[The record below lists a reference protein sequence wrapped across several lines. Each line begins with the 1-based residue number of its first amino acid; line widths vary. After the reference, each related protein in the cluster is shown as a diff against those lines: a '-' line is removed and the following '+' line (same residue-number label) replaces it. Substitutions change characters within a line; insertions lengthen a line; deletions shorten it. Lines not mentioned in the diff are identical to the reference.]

1 MQWKL
6 VRAMKKQQADAI
18 DQIVN
23 LAPRLEEGD
32 IATIGDIYRAVESL
46 DDLADFKNLRDIL
59 TQLTTAEG
67 DQFRQLYDSLQQVV
81 GEIHGQLTDGGKTT
95 QKKTSPQMAQSE
107 PQPVPPATKPS
118 PPAQSPAAA
127 ILIEETENTDEVADF
142 IDKDLFLEFVEES
155 LSHLQTIELNILSLE
170 TDPDNRTFID
180 NVFRPFHTIKG
191 VSGFL
196 NLKVIHFICHALEN
210 LLDDARNGQ
219 MRITGPISDLVLDA
233 VDLLK
238 NMIETCRSAESPAKV
253 MSDFREEAQAFAA
266 RIASARAAAVP
277 APEPEGSVAA
287 EIAEQQPAADP
298 EPPPIL
304 GSILVESNAISPE
317 VLDEAVKL
325 QETQDGTRLGE
336 ILVHE
341 KMASPKMVA
350 NALRRQTEAKK
361 SAPEE
366 SKRIITTGDSGE
378 TIRVRISLLNQ
389 LMNLAG
395 ELVLGRNQ
403 LLQTLA
409 GHSDQIQGLNA
420 VLQHVDRVTSEVQEA
435 VMQTRMQPIGGLF
448 SRFHRVARDLARSLG
463 KEIDLTISGD
473 QVELDKSL
481 IEALSD
487 PLTHIIRNC
496 ADHGIEDPKTREAHG
511 KPATGHISL
520 RALQEG
526 GKVRVIV
533 SDDGA
538 GVNLE
543 RVRAKALESGLV
555 DRDTM
560 QKMSDKETLRLLFE
574 PGFSTAQAVTGV
586 SGRGVGMDVVR
597 QNVEGIGGTIDIE
610 TVQGGGTTISL
621 DLPLTLAIIP
631 ALIVLAGD
639 LRFAIPQIN
648 LMELVHLEGE
658 EAMRDLM
665 HISGSS
671 VYRLRGE
678 MLPLLRLSDVLE
690 LEPNELSA
698 RQDALSIA
706 VLASGQTQFGLV
718 IDRIYDTEEIVV
730 KPLGNLLKNL
740 TLYAGATLMGD
751 GRPAL
756 ILDVAGL
763 ANKANISLTEDQDF
777 GVQGTKA
784 AEEGGSDEQSILLFT
799 VNPDDQYAVPL
810 SQVSRLEK
818 VDSSEIRQAIQGK
831 VIPYRDT
838 LLPLVFLEDLVD
850 VRPPPEDRSSVTI
863 LVFDIEREVGL
874 VVTEIVDSVEVSV
887 QIDSTSLSIKGFT
900 GMSLVQDRPTAFL
913 DIYQI
918 IESAFPEW
926 FNNQKANIP
935 TSNKEDITIL
945 LVEDSSFYRT
955 VEKNYLSQ
963 EGFTVLEAEDGLQA
977 LKILKSQPVDL
988 VVTDIE
994 MPNMN
999 GFELTRQVRAT
1010 AEWNG
1015 LPIIAVTSMAKE
1027 EDREEGKEAGI
1038 DSYLVKLRREDLIN
1052 EVYHLLPR
1060 SPRQKGRIAS

>member
-1 MQWKL
+1 M
-6 VRAMKKQQADAI
+6 
-18 DQIVN
+18 
-23 LAPRLEEGD
+23 G
-32 IATIGDIYRAVESL
+32 
-46 DDLADFKNLRDIL
+46 DLADFKNLRDIL

-219 MRITGPISDLVLDA
+219 MTITGPISDLVLDA

-266 RIASARAAAVP
+266 RIASARAAAVQ
-277 APEPEGSVAA
+277 APKPEGPVPA

-298 EPPPIL
+298 EPPPPIL

-325 QETQDGTRLGE
+325 QESQEGTRLGE

-341 KMASPKMVA
+341 KMASPKLVA
-350 NALRRQTEAKK
+350 KALRRQTEAKK
-361 SAPEE
+361 SASEE
-366 SKRIITTGDSGE
+366 SKRIITAGDSGE
-378 TIRVRISLLNQ
+378 TIRVRISLLDQ

-610 TVQGGGTTISL
+610 TVQGRGTTISL

-658 EAMRDLM
+658 EAMQDLM
-665 HISGSS
+665 HISGSG

-678 MLPLLRLSDVLE
+678 MLPLLRLSHVME
-690 LEPNELSA
+690 MEPNELAA
-698 RQDALSIA
+698 RKDAMSIA
-706 VLASGQTQFGLV
+706 VLASGQTQFGLI

-730 KPLGNLLKNL
+730 KPLGNLLKHL
-740 TLYAGATLMGD
+740 PLYAGATLMGD

-777 GVQGTKA
+777 GVHSTKA
-784 AEEGGSDEQSILLFT
+784 AKEGGSDEQSILLFT
-799 VNPDDQYAVPL
+799 VNPEDQYAVPL

-838 LLPLVFLEDLVD
+838 LLPLVFLEELVD
-850 VRPPPEDRSSVTI
+850 VRPPPENRSSVTI

-887 QIDSTSLSIKGFT
+887 QIDSKSLTMKGFT
-900 GMSLVQDRPTAFL
+900 GMSLVQERPTAFL

-918 IESAFPEW
+918 IEKAFPEW
-926 FNNQKANIP
+926 FKSQKADIP
-935 TSNKEDITIL
+935 TSSKEDITIL

-977 LKILKSQPVDL
+977 LEILKSQPVDL

-1052 EVYHLLPR
+1052 EVYNLLPR
-1060 SPRQKGRIAS
+1060 SPRLKGQIAS